1 MIYWLLLELLRLG
14 VSRHRLSISWLGLG
28 KLLNWLSVSGLIDLG
43 LTVIVVWSLHIS
55 WLLWLIDRVLI
66 LVNKWFHSR
75 LSWHIAFVNIVA
87 LLLLSFRSIIA
98 KHCGEVDLEK
108 GSKNLLGEVVVL
120 YVFFAFI
127 PAELM
132 L

>member
-14 VSRHRLSISWLGLG
+14 VSGHRLSISWLGLG

-66 LVNKWFHSR
+66 LVNKWFHSW

-87 LLLLSFRSIIA
+87 LLLLSF
-98 KHCGEVDLEK
+98 
-108 GSKNLLGEVVVL
+108 
-120 YVFFAFI
+120 
-127 PAELM
+127 
-132 L
+132 